1 MSAAQ
6 TTSDAPARA
15 SQALTRQQ
23 LLLAG
28 AGGAALLGAGG
39 AIAPRLAQAA
49 AGAKSG
55 GTLRVGIGGGG
66 PTDNFDAAL
75 INGPS
80 ATTRGQVFYETLVWL
95 DGTFKLHNW
104 LCDQLRAQHGRQR
117 VDACGSS
124 RASSS
129 TTARPSRPD
138 DVLFSIAPAARTR
151 RPAPPP
157 PRSSAPLDMKRS
169 EEARRAH
176 RQVRS
181 SSARRRSSTRC

>member
-1 MSAAQ
+1 MSAAL

-55 GTLRVGIGGGG
+55 GTMRVGIGGGG

-80 ATTRGQVFYETLVWL
+80 ATTRGQVYYETLVWL
-95 DGTFKLHNW
+95 DGTFGLHNW
-104 LCDQLRAQHGRQR
+104 LCDRCEPNAAADVWTVRLKQGLEFHNGKT
-117 VDACGSS
+117 V
-124 RASSS
+124 
-129 TTARPSRPD
+129 TAD
-138 DVLFSIAPAARTR
+138 DVLFSIAPPARSQDRRHRGRAARR
-151 RPAPPP
+151 ARH
-157 PRSSAPLDMKRS
+157 
-169 EEARRAH
+169 EGEQEARRAH
-176 RQVRS
+176 GQVPS
-181 SSARRRSSTRC
+181 SSARRRSSTRS